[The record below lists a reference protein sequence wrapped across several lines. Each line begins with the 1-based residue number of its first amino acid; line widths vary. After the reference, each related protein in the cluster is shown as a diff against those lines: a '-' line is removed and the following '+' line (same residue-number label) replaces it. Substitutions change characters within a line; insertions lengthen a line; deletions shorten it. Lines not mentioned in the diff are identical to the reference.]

1 MAKLTGKAKTAFL
14 NRLNKGRKKKGLKL
28 IRIKKNPKRRTTLPK
43 TRKTSKK
50 QLKSVRKTPKK
61 VRNPN
66 KRKSTSRSNNMAKKK
81 NGTRRGKFG
90 GNKIKKGA
98 IGGAVGVATTA
109 VANRLGAR
117 SISDDLGYVLASIT
131 GGGTPGVV
139 GNAVI
144 RQGLTRFGGSLNIL
158 NGGSNG
164 NGNGQTQNTGFA

>member
-1 MAKLTGKAKTAFL
+1 MP
-14 NRLNKGRKKKGLKL
+14 RSR
-28 IRIKKNPKRRTTLPK
+28 RISLPK
-43 TRKTSKK
+43 TRKTSKIGP
-50 QLKSVRKTPKK
+50 KSRRKTPKK

-66 KRKSTSRSNNMAKKK
+66 KRKSSSRSNNMAKKK
-81 NGTRRGKFG
+81 SPRRNGKFG

-158 NGGSNG
+158 NGGSSNG
-164 NGNGQTQNTGFA
+164 NAVTNTGFA